1 MRLAHV
7 ACALTCLLL
16 AACESPQRI
25 TSDAGGDGSVTGAAD
40 SGAVASEPLDGVV
53 EGRTLTSPAG
63 SAGDFVA
70 NVGDRVQFGFDRYD
84 LSDEARLIV
93 ENQAIWL
100 SRFPGVSVTVEGHAD
115 ERGTREYNLA
125 LGERRANSVR
135 DYMIALG
142 IEPNRVRTVSYGKER
157 PVDPA
162 SNEAAWTANRR
173 AVTVVEGGAT

>member
-1 MRLAHV
+1 MRFAHV
-7 ACALTCLLL
+7 ACALAGLLL
-16 AACESPQRI
+16 AACESPQQI
-25 TSDAGGDGSVTGAAD
+25 ISDAGGDGSVTGSAD
-40 SGAVASEPLDGVV
+40 SGRVASEPLEGTV
-53 EGRTLTSPAG
+53 ESQNLTSPSG
-63 SAGDFVA
+63 SAGDFVT
-70 NVGDRVQFGFDRYD
+70 NVGDRVQFEFDRYD
-84 LSDEARLIV
+84 LSDEARLVV

-100 SRFPGVSVTVEGHAD
+100 SRFPGVSVTIEGHAD

-157 PVDPA
+157 PIDPA
-162 SNEAAWTANRR
+162 SSEAAWAANRR

>member
-7 ACALTCLLL
+7 ACALACLLL
-16 AACESPQRI
+16 AACESPQQMI
-25 TSDAGGDGSVTGAAD
+25 SDADGDGSVTGTAD
-40 SGAVASEPLDGVV
+40 SGALNSEPLDGAV

-63 SAGDFVA
+63 TAGDFVA

-84 LSDEARLIV
+84 LSDEARQII

-100 SRFPGVSVTVEGHAD
+100 SRYPGVSITVEGHAD

-142 IEPNRVRTVSYGKER
+142 IEPNRIRTVSYGKER

-162 SNEAAWTANRR
+162 SNEAAWAANRR
-173 AVTVVEGGAT
+173 AVTAVEGGST